1 MHSAKTAAIAI
12 LPTSKQE
19 MDDRKRAL
27 VNDVE
32 DLAPSR
38 KRVKDEN
45 GAGMRMSDE
54 SKEKEV
60 EVSRFHE
67 LLPIKSGGRY
77 ADSHAGFPE
86 RCHIATD
93 ERIQTTKEGCGGS
106 VQRIAKENE
115 MA

>member
-45 GAGMRMSDE
+45 GASMRMSDE

-60 EVSRFHE
+60 EVS
-67 LLPIKSGGRY
+67 LQTVSLSTASLSDGCT
-77 ADSHAGFPE
+77 DSHAGFPE
-86 RCHIATD
+86 GCYITTD
-93 ERIQTTKEGCGGS
+93 ERVQTTKEGCGRP
-106 VQRIAKENE
+106 V
-115 MA
+115 

>member
-60 EVSRFHE
+60 EVSPSRE
-67 LLPIKSGGRY
+67 MSSYKS
-77 ADSHAGFPE
+77 AWQM
-86 RCHIATD
+86 C
-93 ERIQTTKEGCGGS
+93 
-106 VQRIAKENE
+106 
-115 MA
+115 